1 MTIPPYLSIRKEMTM
16 NVVPRTSL
24 KKTFGSALFALSV
37 LTLPLAGM
45 TQASAASYKIGHS
58 DPSGLYKIDP
68 DHTSVTFTVGHAGVA
83 TAVGR
88 FDRIKGHY
96 RLDPGKT
103 DVLVEIATKS
113 IDTNHPMRDKDLR
126 GPDFLDAKT
135 FPTIRFVATHYKKT
149 GKNSGILT
157 GKLTLHG
164 KTRPFSLK
172 IREVGAADVS
182 ALPKPWGGYLTGY
195 DAEGSLRRSDFG
207 VTTYP
212 GMIGDKVHLYIS
224 LEGIRIKR

>member
-1 MTIPPYLSIRKEMTM
+1 MSQTFLS
-16 NVVPRTSL
+16 RTGRIL
-24 KKTFGSALFALSV
+24 LAPVLS
-37 LTLPLAGM
+37 LTLVSPALLSPGLS
-45 TQASAASYKIGHS
+45 QAASYKTATG

-88 FDRIKGHY
+88 FDRIRGHY
-96 RLDPGKT
+96 RITPGKT
-103 DVLVEIATKS
+103 DVLVEIATNS

-135 FPTIRFVATHYKKT
+135 FPTIRFVASRYKKT

-164 KTRPFSLK
+164 KTRPFSLR
-172 IREVGAADVS
+172 IHEVGAADVS

-207 VTTYP
+207 ITTYP

-224 LEGIRIKR
+224 IEGIRIKK

>member
-1 MTIPPYLSIRKEMTM
+1 MIETTRLQRSGLIG
-16 NVVPRTSL
+16 
-24 KKTFGSALFALSV
+24 KTSALLFLLFLLHNGVSNAL
-37 LTLPLAGM
+37 
-45 TQASAASYKIGHS
+45 AASYKIGNG
-58 DPSGLYKIDP
+58 DPSGLYNIDP

-88 FDRIKGHY
+88 FDTITGHY

-103 DVLVEIATKS
+103 DVKIEIATKS

-135 FPTIRFVATHYKKT
+135 FPVIRFVGTRFKKT
-149 GKNSGILT
+149 GKKSGLLT

-164 KTRPFSLK
+164 KTRTITFKLH
-172 IREVGAADVS
+172 EVGAADVS

-195 DAEGSLRRSDFG
+195 DLEGSLRRSDFG
-207 VTTYP
+207 ITTYP

-224 LEGIRIKR
+224 VEGIREKR

>member
-1 MTIPPYLSIRKEMTM
+1 M
-16 NVVPRTSL
+16 NVVPRMSL

-88 FDRIKGHY
+88 FDTISGHY

-103 DVLVEIATKS
+103 DVVINIATKS

-126 GPDFLDAKT
+126 GPDFFDAKT
-135 FPTIRFVATHYKKT
+135 FPTIRFVSTRFKKT
-149 GKNSGILT
+149 GKKSGLLV
-157 GKLTLHG
+157 GKLTIHG
-164 KTRPFSLK
+164 KTRTVSFK
-172 IREVGAADVS
+172 VHEVGAADVS

-195 DAEGSLRRSDFG
+195 DAEGSVRRSDFG
-207 VTTYP
+207 ITTYP
-212 GMIGDKVHLYIS
+212 GMIGDKVQIYIS
-224 LEGIRIKR
+224 VEGIREKK